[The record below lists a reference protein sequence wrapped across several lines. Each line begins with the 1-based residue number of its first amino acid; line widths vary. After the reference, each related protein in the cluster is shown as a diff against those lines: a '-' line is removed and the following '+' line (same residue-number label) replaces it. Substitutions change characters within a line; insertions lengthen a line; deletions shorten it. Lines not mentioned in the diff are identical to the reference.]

1 MTKQDNILENIGF
14 KIKNLRQIHNITQEG
29 MSELLNMSTSNY
41 AKIERGEID
50 MTIKRLQEI
59 AKVFGV
65 EIAEF
70 VADKT
75 YQNFSTQT
83 VAYGVVAN
91 NQGTVHFPPQTDL
104 QGLHKQIEMLDMA
117 VQRLV
122 KRVENIEQ
130 RDKKKV

>member
-1 MTKQDNILENIGF
+1 
-14 KIKNLRQIHNITQEG
+14 G

-65 EIAEF
+65 EVAEF
-70 VADKT
+70 VADKN
-75 YQNFSTQT
+75 YQSFTTQT
-83 VAYGVVAN
+83 VAYGMVGN
-91 NQGTVHFPPQTDL
+91 NQGSTINCPPQTDL
-104 QGLHKQIEMLDMA
+104 PSLQKQVEMLDMA

-122 KRVENIEQ
+122 KRVESLEQ
-130 RDKKKV
+130 KDKKKS

>member
-1 MTKQDNILENIGF
+1 MTKQENILESIGF
-14 KIKNLRQIHNITQEG
+14 KIKNFRQVRNITQEG

-65 EIAEF
+65 EVAEF
-70 VADKT
+70 VADKN
-75 YQNFSTQT
+75 YQSFTTQT

-91 NQGTVHFPPQTDL
+91 NQGTVNFPPQTDL
-104 QGLHKQIEMLDMA
+104 PSLQKQVEMLDMA

-122 KRVENIEQ
+122 KRVESMEQ
-130 RDKKKV
+130 KDKKKS